1 MNTFI
6 TAALRRMHDR
16 WSRRRSAH
24 RTAEALGHL
33 DTQALRDIGLTRG
46 EIFSVAAETAG
57 YADATR
63 IGRGR

>member
-1 MNTFI
+1 MTTFL
-6 TAALRRMHDR
+6 TAHLRRLHDR

-33 DTQALRDIGLTRG
+33 DTHTLRDIGLTRG
-46 EIFSVAAETAG
+46 EIFSVAAECAGTA
-57 YADATR
+57 DTTR